1 MARSIRALE
10 REVVELQAFADST
23 GERGHIENLKTK
35 RSVLADLLGTSARGA
50 VVRSRFQ
57 NVALMDAPSH
67 FFFGLERKN
76 GQRRQMMSLRSHTGQ
91 LLQESADIRRFAASF
106 YGDLFRS
113 EYTENPEV
121 SHFFYA
127 DLPKVSEDAN
137 AELGNEISSEELYAA
152 LQGLRGGTSPGIDGL
167 PADFYKTF
175 WSVLGG
181 DLLMVLNDSVK
192 KGRLPQSCRRAVLT
206 LLPKKGELQD
216 IKNWRPVSLLCTDY
230 KLLSKVLANRMRKV
244 MEQVIHVDQTYCVP
258 GRLLSAYAD
267 DVIVLVQKQSDI
279 DSLVDSVENFGLI
292 SSSKVNWEK
301 SEALMVGDGL
311 KQLSLPGRLT
321 WKKGGI
327 KYLGVYL
334 GDPTTVSKN
343 WENVLEKAEA
353 NLLSNIQRVIVDFF
367 WDHLHWIP
375 QSVLFL
381 AKDDG
386 GQGLIHLAS
395 RGAVF
400 RLQHI
405 QRLLTGPADLVW
417 RPVARAILGQVHVNT
432 LIDVQIYI
440 FLLSAET
447 GLQDVS
453 DYKNSLRMRFQEVT
467 EGIDEDE
474 RTLLNDIYTELYI
487 TEGRSE
493 DVNTQHEVRQ
503 LETASKMK
511 TLYDT
516 PIKCHDIFKPLPDKQ
531 KYIRVVMT
539 NGVAGVGKTFSVLKF
554 TLDWAE
560 GSKNQDVS
568 LVIPLSFRELN
579 LIKDERYSLLMLIH
593 KFHPTLQEVTAENLK
608 SKDCKV
614 VFIFDGL
621 DESRLELDFKN
632 NEVVSDVTQQSS
644 VNVLFTNLIKRN
656 LLPSALIWIT
666 SRPAAANQILDQ
678 KCVNRVTE
686 VRGFTDDQKEE
697 YFRKRFSNEELSNRI
712 ISHIKTSRSL
722 HIMCYIPVF
731 CWIIATVLE
740 QMLTT
745 DQRGE
750 LPKTL
755 TDMYSHFLLL
765 QTKRKK
771 NKYDKGHE
779 TSPQEL
785 TKADRK
791 LLLKLGRLAF
801 EQLQKG
807 NIIFYQE
814 DLEQCGLDVTEA
826 SVLSG
831 FCTEIFRR
839 EKVFSKK
846 TVYCFVHL
854 SIQEFLAA
862 VYMYHC
868 YTSSNTEVLKD
879 FLGEDFKC
887 SKSILRKILAFFR
900 NNDYPDS
907 SLDDFLKRAMEK
919 SLQSKNGHLDLF
931 ARFLHGLSL
940 ESNQG
945 LLGGLLGQTENS
957 PEIIQRVINNLKKMN
972 TYTSNTSPDRS
983 INIFHCLMEMNDL
996 SVHQEIQE
1004 FLKSENRSEKEL
1016 SDPLLSSGLHAA
1028 DVRGGSG

>member
-1 MARSIRALE
+1 MILTERKNPEMDRNHPEPHVASKNCILKLSEAHELSDVWRVFHKSHRQYTWVHTKDNLLSMARLDRFYCFKHHLNVFRSSFISPVGFSDHSLVQCSVFIKQIQSGSAYWHFNTSLLSDGNFKDVFNFFWKNFSETKSLYSSLQQWWDIGKSQIQKLCLQYTFNVSKNMARSIRALE

-106 YGDLFRS
+106 YGDLFKS

-121 SHFFYA
+121 SRFFYA

-258 GRLLSAYAD
+258 GRLVTDNIALIRDVVDLSSSLGLDLGLISIDQQKAFDRVEHMYLWQTLRAFGFNPGLIAQIQALYGDIESVLKINGGLSAPFKVGRGVRQGCPLSGMLYSLALEPFLHKLRTRLSGFNLPGSNSFVKLSAYAD

-343 WENVLEKAEA
+343 WENVLEKAEGKLKKWKWILPKLSFRGRVLVINNLIASMLWHRLYCVDPPA

-417 RPVARAILGQVHVNT
+417 RPVARAILGQGGGQGLTENLFLMDLQNRRLSGLSDFYQGLFRVWGMFKKRRPLSESTLYWILKEPVVYGLRFKTLCGLGTSMMERFVSSGVVTLGQLVRLCGPKLEMVSALASQLGVFSERLLANQLRVWRDQLSQTEQNLLVSYCQGSVLPTDSDPFPAITLTPDFKDCSGVLLNCAVPGGANLNVLTGKMMYQLLVKMVNKAKLGGRT
-432 LIDVQIYI
+432 DTPWRSHLG
-440 FLLSAET
+440 LSAEVRPQWRALYKT
-447 GLQDVS
+447 PLTRKVGDLQ
-453 DYKNSLRMRFQEVT
+453 
-467 EGIDEDE
+467 
-474 RTLLNDIYTELYI
+474 
-487 TEGRSE
+487 
-493 DVNTQHEVRQ
+493 
-503 LETASKMK
+503 
-511 TLYDT
+511 
-516 PIKCHDIFKPLPDKQ
+516 
-531 KYIRVVMT
+531 
-539 NGVAGVGKTFSVLKF
+539 
-554 TLDWAE
+554 
-560 GSKNQDVS
+560 
-568 LVIPLSFRELN
+568 
-579 LIKDERYSLLMLIH
+579 
-593 KFHPTLQEVTAENLK
+593 
-608 SKDCKV
+608 
-614 VFIFDGL
+614 
-621 DESRLELDFKN
+621 
-632 NEVVSDVTQQSS
+632 
-644 VNVLFTNLIKRN
+644 
-656 LLPSALIWIT
+656 
-666 SRPAAANQILDQ
+666 
-678 KCVNRVTE
+678 
-686 VRGFTDDQKEE
+686 
-697 YFRKRFSNEELSNRI
+697 
-712 ISHIKTSRSL
+712 
-722 HIMCYIPVF
+722 
-731 CWIIATVLE
+731 
-740 QMLTT
+740 
-745 DQRGE
+745 
-750 LPKTL
+750 
-755 TDMYSHFLLL
+755 
-765 QTKRKK
+765 
-771 NKYDKGHE
+771 
-779 TSPQEL
+779 
-785 TKADRK
+785 
-791 LLLKLGRLAF
+791 
-801 EQLQKG
+801 
-807 NIIFYQE
+807 
-814 DLEQCGLDVTEA
+814 
-826 SVLSG
+826 
-831 FCTEIFRR
+831 
-839 EKVFSKK
+839 
-846 TVYCFVHL
+846 
-854 SIQEFLAA
+854 
-862 VYMYHC
+862 
-868 YTSSNTEVLKD
+868 
-879 FLGEDFKC
+879 
-887 SKSILRKILAFFR
+887 
-900 NNDYPDS
+900 
-907 SLDDFLKRAMEK
+907 
-919 SLQSKNGHLDLF
+919 
-931 ARFLHGLSL
+931 
-940 ESNQG
+940 
-945 LLGGLLGQTENS
+945 
-957 PEIIQRVINNLKKMN
+957 
-972 TYTSNTSPDRS
+972 
-983 INIFHCLMEMNDL
+983 
-996 SVHQEIQE
+996 
-1004 FLKSENRSEKEL
+1004 
-1016 SDPLLSSGLHAA
+1016 
-1028 DVRGGSG
+1028 